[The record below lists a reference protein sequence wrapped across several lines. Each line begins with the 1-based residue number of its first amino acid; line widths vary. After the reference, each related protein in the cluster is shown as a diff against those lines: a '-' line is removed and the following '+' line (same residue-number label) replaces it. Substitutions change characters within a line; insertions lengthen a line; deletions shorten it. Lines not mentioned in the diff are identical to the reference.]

1 MSKED
6 KIVKYT
12 IMPKND
18 NEEYYDFFT
27 KSIVEFAKALEEK
40 TLVAPLIIYNSDL
53 DIPLIMDEKIE
64 EYCVYTTK
72 DDLLDVIRKKETLDV
87 FRTLIIHGFDIELD
101 EVRDVYCNVS
111 RRNKADICINTIKP
125 IELDSS
131 LTFYLYNDLDQMDD
145 EEWEEVRAGLIEDM
159 NDYIEEYN
167 SYAEDF
173 KIFDDMTQD
182 ELLEFLPFFMND
194 VNDEDINDFY
204 ALLNQ
209 KKKDMH
215 KKAQEIKEQPKEE
228 AAPPVALSLVKNDKD
243 DIEPDPLA
251 NMISC
256 KYESSEGYVSINKLD
271 EDLYSIEDDN
281 YEVMLTADQ
290 IDFIVQQYNRI
301 KDKFID

>member
-1 MSKED
+1 MKFRVNILKNLILKLENELLFFEENTKFLKRRQIEISKKYYVGL
-6 KIVKYT
+6 KIGEFLESIRELKGT
-12 IMPKND
+12 IDEIKV
-18 NEEYYDFFT
+18 EYQKF
-27 KSIVEFAKALEEK
+27 SQ
-40 TLVAPLIIYNSDL
+40 
-53 DIPLIMDEKIE
+53 EKI
-64 EYCVYTTK
+64 
-72 DDLLDVIRKKETLDV
+72 
-87 FRTLIIHGFDIELD
+87 
-101 EVRDVYCNVS
+101 
-111 RRNKADICINTIKP
+111 
-125 IELDSS
+125 LDSS

-173 KIFDDMTQD
+173 KIFDDMSQD

-194 VNDEDINDFY
+194 VNEEDINDFY

-215 KKAQEIKEQPKEE
+215 KKAQEIEEQSKEEE
-228 AAPPVALSLVKNDKD
+228 AAPPVALSLIKSDKNDV
-243 DIEPDPLA
+243 EPDPLA
-251 NMISC
+251 NIISC

-301 KDKFID
+301 KDKPVD